1 MIILTAFMDSC
12 TQHFKSAQFYDY
24 LSSATN
30 TWEGRHCQVTKHST
44 PSHTTGLGYYTLYTC
59 VSTLCTVFNVL
70 HFCVQTW
77 AIMLYKFAE
86 MYDEEK
92 DMNLVREDDGEK

>member
-1 MIILTAFMDSC
+1 MIILTVFMDSC

-30 TWEGRHCQVTKHST
+30 TWEGRHCQVTV
-44 PSHTTGLGYYTLYTC
+44 PTLYT
-59 VSTLCTVFNVL
+59 VFIIL
-70 HFCVQTW
+70 QFCVQTW
-77 AIMLYKFAE
+77 TIMLYKFAE